1 MILRLV
7 DRRCAQPEAAA
18 DWFAGSGSEAL
29 LAGLAAGLGRSDWT
43 VDLALVDDPAM
54 TALNRD
60 FRGTE
65 GVTDVLSF
73 SYLEAA
79 GPGLPDLAGGS
90 GGASSDLWLE
100 PIARQDRDGPDPVVG
115 EIVLAPGFIAR
126 RCADKEWPLDHEMPM
141 LVVHGLLHVL
151 GWDHRNESETEAMQ
165 VVEQEILAAAGL
177 PHPMRERG

>member
-1 MILRLV
+1 VILKLV
-7 DRRCAQPEAAA
+7 DRRGPVPDAA
-18 DWFAGSGSEAL
+18 DWFAESGPEAL
-29 LAGLAAGLGRSDWT
+29 LAGLATGLGRDDWT
-43 VDLALVDDPAM
+43 VDLALVDDAAM
-54 TALNRD
+54 TALNQD
-60 FRGTE
+60 FRGAE

-73 SYLEAA
+73 SYLEAD
-79 GPGLPDLAGGS
+79 GPGLPDLAAGTGR
-90 GGASSDLWLE
+90 ACSDLWLE
-100 PIARQDRDGPDPVVG
+100 PVARQEPVGPDPVVG

-126 RCADKEWPLDHEMPM
+126 RCAEKEWPLDQEMPM